1 MYGWGL
7 AVSAV
12 DPPMETLRRPS
23 VNQSML
29 ALLDSLSADAAR
41 LRVLEERLPNGC
53 RVIDAGIDVP
63 GGIEAGRRIAEI
75 CMGGLGRISFNSD
88 GNLDRW
94 PLSVNVHSS
103 DPVIACLGSQ
113 YAGWSL
119 SHGEGK
125 TAFHALGSGPGRA
138 LAGKEELFDELDYR
152 DESQASCLVMEV
164 DRRPALEV
172 TEKIA
177 RDCNID
183 ISQLTLILT
192 PTRSLAGTTQVVAR
206 VLEVALHKA
215 HSIGFPL
222 RHIVDGAGSAPLPPP
237 APEFVTA
244 MGRSNDAIL
253 YGGHVQLFV
262 NGSSDEARDLAE
274 RLPSSASR
282 DYGRPFAEVFKDY
295 KYDFFEIDPL
305 LFSPARVTVSCLDSG
320 DSFHAGALDAQV
332 LERSFG
338 GTQ

>member
-1 MYGWGL
+1 MSRVC
-7 AVSAV
+7 AC
-12 DPPMETLRRPS
+12 PS
-23 VNQSML
+23 S
-29 ALLDSLSADAAR
+29 
-41 LRVLEERLPNGC
+41 EC
-53 RVIDAGIDVP
+53 RTACVIDAGIHVP

-75 CMGGLGRISFNSD
+75 CMGGLGHIGFNSD
-88 GNLDRW
+88 GNIARW

-103 DPVIACLGSQ
+103 DPVLACLGSQ

-125 TAFHALGSGPGRA
+125 KAFHALGSGPGRA
-138 LAGKEELFDELDYR
+138 LAVKEELFEELAYR
-152 DESQASCLVMEV
+152 DEGDATCLVMEV
-164 DRRPALEV
+164 DQLPPLEL

-177 RDCNID
+177 RDCDID
-183 ISQLTLILT
+183 VKRLTLILT
-192 PTRSLAGTTQVVAR
+192 PTRSLAGTTQIIAR
-206 VLEVALHKA
+206 VLEVAMHKA

-222 RHIVDGAGSAPLPPP
+222 HRIIDGTGSAPLPPP
-237 APEFVTA
+237 APEFIVA

-262 NGSSDEARDLAE
+262 NGSSEDARDLAE

-282 DYGRPFAEVFKDY
+282 DYGRPFAEVFKDS

-305 LFSPARVTVSCLDSG
+305 LFSPARVTVSCLESG
-320 DSFHAGALDAQV
+320 DSYHAGALDTDV

-338 GTQ
+338 ALP

>member
-1 MYGWGL
+1 M
-7 AVSAV
+7 SAV
-12 DPPMETLRRPS
+12 GPKMETLGRPS
-23 VNQSML
+23 VNQSTLML
-29 ALLDSLSADAAR
+29 LEALRADAVR
-41 LRVLEERLPNGC
+41 LRMAEERLSNGC
-53 RVIDAGIDVP
+53 CVIDAGIDVP

-75 CMGGLGRISFNSD
+75 CMGGLGQISFNSD
-88 GNLDRW
+88 GNIARW

-103 DPVIACLGSQ
+103 DPVLACLGSQ

-125 TAFHALGSGPGRA
+125 KAFHALGSGPGRA
-138 LAGKEELFDELDYR
+138 LAGKEELFDELAYR
-152 DESQASCLVMEV
+152 DEGDATCLVMEV
-164 DRRPALEV
+164 DRRPPLEV

-177 RDCNID
+177 RDCD
-183 ISQLTLILT
+183 VDVSQLTLILT

-206 VLEVALHKA
+206 VLEVAMHKA

-222 RHIVDGAGSAPLPPP
+222 HHVVDGAGSAPLPPP
-237 APEFVTA
+237 APDFVA
-244 MGRSNDAIL
+244 GMGRTNDAIL

-262 NGSSDEARDLAE
+262 NGASDDARDLAE

-282 DYGRPFAEVFKDY
+282 DYGRPFAEVFKNY

-305 LFSPARVTVSCLDSG
+305 LFSPARVIVSCLESG
-320 DSFHAGALDAQV
+320 DSFHAGALDIEI

-338 GTQ
+338 GLR